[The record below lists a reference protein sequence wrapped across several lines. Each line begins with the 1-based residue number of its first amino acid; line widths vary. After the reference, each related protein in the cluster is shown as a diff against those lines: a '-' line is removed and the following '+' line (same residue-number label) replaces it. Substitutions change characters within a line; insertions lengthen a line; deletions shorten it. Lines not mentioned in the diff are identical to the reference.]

1 LSAAEKNTRKN
12 KEAVTDASLFGM
24 VRSAT
29 IKRKT
34 PMQPQ
39 DHDREKRVLATI
51 KELLK
56 EDTRP
61 TVDGIIERM
70 KETYGVGGS
79 TREVRPIVSAW
90 KDEQHKQVDV
100 KVQQVLG
107 TLKKLNTEQ
116 RVEFSKRLRQEV

>member
-1 LSAAEKNTRKN
+1 MVWSGQQQQ
-12 KEAVTDASLFGM
+12 KERPA
-24 VRSAT
+24 
-29 IKRKT
+29 
-34 PMQPQ
+34 MQLQ
-39 DHDREKRVLATI
+39 DHDREKKVHATI

-56 EDTRP
+56 EDIRP

-79 TREVRPIVSAW
+79 TREVRPIVSRW
-90 KDEQHKQVDV
+90 KHEQHEIVDV
-100 KVQQVLG
+100 KVQQVLD